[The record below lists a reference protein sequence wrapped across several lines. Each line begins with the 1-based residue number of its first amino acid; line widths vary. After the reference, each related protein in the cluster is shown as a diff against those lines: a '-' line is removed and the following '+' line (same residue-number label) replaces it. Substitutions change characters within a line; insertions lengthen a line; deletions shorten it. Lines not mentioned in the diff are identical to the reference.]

1 MSEIRVERIGD
12 VDDGVRDDELEEP
25 AKGATHGG
33 GEHDGARRGDVR
45 IRAFLREVEGGVV
58 TGHGPDDGDEAHE
71 HADAGGEVD
80 AFVDGAP
87 DGGAVGEAGEAA
99 LWAVGAGGDEDED
112 DGEGEDVEGGADGV
126 DGGERFSREGRH
138 GAVDEHDE
146 RC

>member
-1 MSEIRVERIGD
+1 M
-12 VDDGVRDDELEEP
+12 
-25 AKGATHGG
+25 
-33 GEHDGARRGDVR
+33 
-45 IRAFLREVEGGVV
+45 EGGVV

-99 LWAVGAGGDEDED
+99 LWAVGAGGDEDEN
-112 DGEGEDVEGGADGV
+112 DGECEDIEGGADGV
-126 DGGERFSREGRH
+126 DGGERFGREGGH

-146 RC
+146 RCQEEGLVVGWNVVWILNGGSSEDHGCSAVVYFLSSAVFLQ